1 MYCLSSNDK
10 KSLTASSHCYGT
22 SREGVITVK
31 KRHFFLLRLKKK
43 KVLLQILAGKCLFVG
58 ITWFQGMFPWMF
70 SWTVEALSQK
80 LVFKIKYYTNCTL
93 AKTVNI
99 SAKPPLLILRNK
111 INDSIN
117 QKFVHVIRSITSI
130 LAITTYISLHP
141 TTNKFDF

>member
-1 MYCLSSNDK
+1 MIK
-10 KSLTASSHCYGT
+10 KPDSFFTLLRYKQRRCDYS
-22 SREGVITVK
+22 EK
-31 KRHFFLLRLKKK
+31 KAFFLLRLKKK

>member
-1 MYCLSSNDK
+1 MIK
-10 KSLTASSHCYGT
+10 KAWQLLHIA
-22 SREGVITVK
+22 TVQAEKVWLQWK
-31 KRHFFLLRLKKK
+31 KGIFFIEVKEK

>member
-1 MYCLSSNDK
+1 MIK
-10 KSLTASSHCYGT
+10 KAWQLLHIA
-22 SREGVITVK
+22 TVQAEKVWLQWK
-31 KRHFFLLRLKKK
+31 KGIFFLLRLKKK

-80 LVFKIKYYTNCTL
+80 LVFKIIYYTNCTL